1 MSDQEDALPAL
12 PPGSGW
18 RTRADGFVEQHYT
31 TYQMH
36 AYARAAVAAYREDA
50 ERLEWLATR
59 SMYAG
64 RAPLADGT
72 RVWFTPE
79 IDFVCVKPDA
89 NALRAAI
96 DSARGKGQAVPK
108 LKVCTCGDRNGPDY
122 CEVHAA

>member
-1 MSDQEDALPAL
+1 MTL
-12 PPGSGW
+12 PPLPEPVNARDVGTLLRDPTSPW
-18 RTRADGFVEQHYT
+18 PYIQPPLYT
-31 TYQMH
+31 ATQMH

-96 DSARGKGQAVPK
+96 DSARGKA
-108 LKVCTCGDRNGPDY
+108 
-122 CEVHAA
+122 

>member
-1 MSDQEDALPAL
+1 MNNQEDALPAL

-96 DSARGKGQAVPK
+96 DSARGKA
-108 LKVCTCGDRNGPDY
+108 
-122 CEVHAA
+122 